1 MENNIIEN
9 NITIGIEGLVGAGK
23 TSICRELLDKI
34 PNSIILHGGNLYRG
48 IVFALMSSGADMN
61 KIMHGTDKPI
71 DIKQMM
77 DILKVELK
85 IENRE
90 SVVYVD
96 GKEINE
102 DNLQSD
108 TTSMAVSKIAKDA
121 DNTKFYIF
129 GRKLIDQFKEKYNVI
144 VSGRA
149 LMEIYPNLDYHFMI
163 TASLDER
170 IRRKSIQ
177 YNNKIDLEELRQ
189 NIQRRDE
196 LQEKAGYYK
205 IYDKTIVV
213 DVSECENV
221 QASAKKVLSFIKKE
235 NIDNEFCE

>member
-48 IVFALMSSGADMN
+48 IVFALMNSGIDMS
-61 KIMHGTDKPI
+61 KIMNNSDKPI

-102 DNLQSD
+102 ESLQSD

-129 GRKLIDQFKEKYNVI
+129 GRKLIDAYKKQYNLI
-144 VSGRA
+144 ISGRD
-149 LMEIYPNLDYHFMI
+149 LMKIYPELDYHFFVTADIDTRVDRKMHQYEGKI
-163 TASLDER
+163 TYDEL
-170 IRRKSIQ
+170 KKHIQ
-177 YNNKIDLEELRQ
+177 K
-189 NIQRRDE
+189 RDE
-196 LQEKAGYYK
+196 LQKKSGYYK
-205 IYDKTIVV
+205 IHPITKVI
-213 DVSECENV
+213 DVTDCKSVEDEAN
-221 QASAKKVLSFIKKE
+221 KLMEYIKK
-235 NIDNEFCE
+235 

>member
-1 MENNIIEN
+1 MSHVDIKSIMEKLK
-9 NITIGIEGLVGAGK
+9 ITIA
-23 TSICRELLDKI
+23 
-34 PNSIILHGGNLYRG
+34 
-48 IVFALMSSGADMN
+48 
-61 KIMHGTDKPI
+61 
-71 DIKQMM
+71 
-77 DILKVELK
+77 
-85 IENRE
+85 IENRQTAI
-90 SVVYVD
+90 YID
-96 GKEINE
+96 GKKIDEE
-102 DNLQSD
+102 KLQSAQ
-108 TTSMAVSKIAKDA
+108 SSLAVSEIGTIANNDKL
-121 DNTKFYIF
+121 YEF
-129 GRKLIDQFKEKYNVI
+129 GRKIIDQFKEKYNVI

-177 YNNKIDLEELRQ
+177 YNKKIDLEELKQ

-221 QASAKKVLSFIKKE
+221 QASAKKVFSFIKKE
-235 NIDNEFCE
+235 NIDNGFCE

>member
-1 MENNIIEN
+1 MSNIV
-9 NITIGIEGLVGAGK
+9 IGIEGYVGAGK
-23 TSICRELLDKI
+23 SAICRELLNHI
-34 PNSIILHGGNLYRG
+34 PNSMILEGGNLYRAIVYSLLKSG
-48 IVFALMSSGADMN
+48 IELSNSHV
-61 KIMHGTDKPI
+61 
-71 DIKQMM
+71 DIKSIME
-77 DILKVELK
+77 KLK
-85 IENRE
+85 ITIAIEDRQTAI
-90 SVVYVD
+90 YID
-96 GKEINE
+96 GQKIDEE
-102 DNLQSD
+102 KLQSAQ
-108 TTSMAVSKIAKDA
+108 SSLAVSEIGTIANNDKL
-121 DNTKFYIF
+121 YEF
-129 GRKLIDQFKEKYNVI
+129 GRKIIDQFKEKYNVI

-177 YNNKIDLEELRQ
+177 YNNKIDLEELKQ

-221 QASAKKVLSFIKKE
+221 QVSAKKVLSFIKKE